1 MIISLCS
8 GYGGLDRAVAA
19 AFGTPIAAHAEPEKL
34 TAKAGKTGTK
44 LVPNPVLAV
53 LEARFPGVPN
63 LGDITAVDWT
73 PWRERCT
80 ILCAGF
86 PCQPFSAAGRQGGE
100 DDERYLWPSVHRA
113 VMELAPEWVVLENVA
128 NIISIRGG
136 EIWATILRDLR
147 EAGYDVAWGIFGACL
162 VGACHHRH
170 RMFLVAR
177 RGLSRP
183 AERWSGKPCAV
194 QRGHVLPTP
203 VARDASTR
211 GEGSAEYWETKR
223 ASGWT
228 GGAPLGAELALLPAP
243 VAKDSESTAPTEWER
258 NSLALRAQVLD
269 FLRTPAARDGDQR
282 GQGSVEH
289 MQRRMESGHTINLGD
304 QLALLPTPRA
314 GDGVNGMTYRN
325 ARDEP
330 GGIAAMSLLLP
341 TPVTTD
347 ARGAR
352 NATSGRRARSE
363 HHGGTTLGDLVFDGT
378 LLPTPRA
385 TDGTNGGPSQRGSSG
400 DLAMG
405 AAVQPQNFGRF
416 TWAVDRWTDAF
427 DAPPPAPTETGMPG
441 QRGGTRMAAP
451 FPEWMMGL
459 RAGYVTDILPRND
472 ALRAIGNGVMPQQGY
487 AAINVLR
494 ELLG

>member
-19 AFGTPIAAHAEPEKL
+19 AFRLPIAAHAEPEKL
-34 TAKAGKTGTK
+34 TVKVGKTGTK
-44 LVPNPVLAV
+44 LIPNPVVAV

-63 LGDITAVDWT
+63 LGDIRETDWAQ
-73 PWRERCT
+73 WRERCT
-80 ILCAGF
+80 VLCAGF
-86 PCQPFSAAGRQGGE
+86 PCQPVSAAGRQLGE
-100 DDERYLWPSVHRA
+100 DDERWLWPSVHRA
-113 VMELAPEWVVLENVA
+113 IVDLDPEWVVLENVA

-136 EIWATILRDLR
+136 EIWAMILEHLR
-147 EAGYDVAWGIFGACL
+147 EMGYDVAWGIFGACL

-177 RGLSRP
+177 KALSGP
-183 AERWSGKPCAV
+183 AITAIRWPGKPCAV
-194 QRGHVLPTP
+194 PRGHVLPTP

-211 GEGSAEYWETKR
+211 GEGGAEYWETKR

-228 GGAPLGAELALLPAP
+228 GGAPLGAELALLPTPRAIDGARGP
-243 VAKDSESTAPTEWER
+243 VTPGRGETLGRR
-258 NSLALRAQVLD
+258 NGVELASAI
-269 FLRTPAARDGDQR
+269 A
-282 GQGSVEH
+282 E
-289 MQRRMESGHTINLGD
+289 
-304 QLALLPTPRA
+304 LLPTPRA
-314 GDGVNGMTYRN
+314 GDGRNGMTHRN
-325 ARDEP
+325 DRGEP

-352 NATSGRRARSE
+352 NATSGRRAGSE

-405 AAVQPQNFGRF
+405 AAVQPQSYGRF
-416 TWAVDRWTDAF
+416 AWAVERWVGAF
-427 DAPPPAPTETGMPG
+427 GSPPPAPTETGMPG

-459 RAGYVTDILPRND
+459 RAGYVTDVLPRND

-487 AAINVLR
+487 YAINVLR
-494 ELLG
+494 GLL